1 MNERLFALLQYP
13 LPHHFLSRL
22 MWLLTRLQMGAL
34 THWMIATFVRYFRV
48 NMDEAADSNV
58 SAYASFNQFFTRALK
73 PGVRAIASGAGQ
85 LACPVDG
92 AVSQAGAI
100 DGNRVFQAKGHD
112 YTLEALLGGDTALA
126 AEFSNGTFAT
136 IYLSPRDYH
145 RIHMPD
151 TGRLRRMLFVPGRL
165 FSVNSA
171 TARQVPGL
179 FARNERLVCIFDT
192 THGPMAV
199 ILVGALFVGSMETV
213 WDGPTSQTSW
223 QTPNRSP
230 AFPDVKHADFQK
242 TETSITL
249 ERGMEMGRFNM
260 GSTVILLFGKN
271 AMQLDSALRENQ
283 PVKLGQLLGEWASA
297 YP

>member
-13 LPHHFLSRL
+13 LPHHLLSRL
-22 MWLLTRLQMGAL
+22 MQGLTLLQFAPLTR
-34 THWMIATFVRYFRV
+34 WMISTFVRRYRV
-48 NMDEAADSNV
+48 NLEEAADSNV
-58 SAYASFNQFFTRALK
+58 AAYPSFNHFFTRALK
-73 PGVRAIASGAGQ
+73 PGTRSIVSDKHA

-92 AVSQAGAI
+92 AVSQAGNI
-100 DGNRVFQAKGHD
+100 RNTLLLQAKGHD
-112 YTLEALLGGDTALA
+112 YTLEALLGGDANLA

-151 TGRLRRMLFVPGRL
+151 TGRLRRTLFVPGRL
-165 FSVNSA
+165 FSVNGA

-213 WDGPTSQTSW
+213 WEGLITAPMLPGAQVIDQ
-223 QTPNRSP
+223 
-230 AFPDVKHADFQK
+230 DK
-242 TETSITL
+242 TNAHITL
-249 ERGMEMGRFNM
+249 ERGAEMGRFNM
-260 GSTVILLFGKN
+260 GSTVILLFGEQ
-271 AMQLDSALRENQ
+271 AMQLDSALCEGQ
-283 PVKLGQLLGEWASA
+283 PVRLGQRLGVWNHPSA
-297 YP
+297 

>member
-34 THWMIATFVRYFRV
+34 THWMITTFVRRFRV
-48 NMDEAADSNV
+48 NMHEAADSHV

-73 PGVRAIASGAGQ
+73 PGMRTIVTGDRQ

-100 DGNRVFQAKGHD
+100 DGNRIFQAKGHD
-112 YTLEALLGGDTALA
+112 YTLESLLAGDTALA
-126 AEFSNGTFAT
+126 AEFTNGTFAT

-151 TGRLRRMLFVPGRL
+151 AGRLRRTLFVPGRL
-165 FSVNSA
+165 FSVNCA

-192 THGPMAV
+192 AHGAMAV

-213 WDGPTSQTSW
+213 WDGAIAPPWLPGAKPVDT
-223 QTPNRSP
+223 
-230 AFPDVKHADFQK
+230 QK
-242 TETSITL
+242 TDANITL

-260 GSTVILLFGKN
+260 GSTVILLFGEH
-271 AMQLDSALRENQ
+271 AMQLDSAMREDQ
-283 PVKLGQLLGEWASA
+283 PVKLGQLLGMWRETDAA
-297 YP
+297 AT

>member
-22 MWLLTRLQMGAL
+22 MWLLTRLQMGVL
-34 THWMIATFVRYFRV
+34 THWMIATFVRHFRV

-58 SAYASFNQFFTRALK
+58 SAYASFNKFFTRALK
-73 PGVRAIASGAGQ
+73 PGVRAIVSGNGQ

-92 AVSQAGAI
+92 TISQAGAI
-100 DGNRVFQAKGHD
+100 HQNRLFQAKGHD
-112 YTLEALLGGDTALA
+112 YTLESLLGGDTALA
-126 AEFSNGTFAT
+126 AEFANGTFAT

-151 TGRLRRMLFVPGRL
+151 AGRLRRTLFVPGRL

-213 WDGPTSQTSW
+213 WDGAIAPPWLPGAKPVDT
-223 QTPNRSP
+223 
-230 AFPDVKHADFQK
+230 QK
-242 TETSITL
+242 TGANITL

-260 GSTVILLFGKN
+260 GSTVILLFGEN
-271 AMQLDSALRENQ
+271 AMQLDSALRESQ